1 MSAQSEQHD
10 VAVVGGGVI
19 GLAVAWRAAQ
29 RGLRP
34 LVLEGGEDGAWRY
47 AAGMLAPVTE
57 LEFGER
63 ELLDL
68 GLRALD
74 GFPGFC
80 AELGVDLQ
88 LSGALV
94 VARDRDE
101 AEELE
106 QLLEYRRKLGL
117 AVERLRPS
125 QARRAEPALAP
136 TVRLA
141 LDVPGDGAVD
151 PRKLVAALSDA
162 VEAAGGEIRRE
173 RVTDLATLPRAA
185 RRGRRGRLVG
195 PARHRCPIRPV
206 KGQIMRLRDPRG
218 EDLVTRTIRTR
229 EGYLVP
235 RGEGRYVLGATVEE
249 RGWDTAPTAGATHE
263 LIRDLAEVVPGV
275 LELEI
280 EELGAGL
287 RPGTP
292 DNLPVIGE
300 HGGAVWATGHFR
312 NGILL
317 ADVTAQAVVSVL
329 AGDGLPDWAAAC
341 DPARFAEVAR
351 MKVTLNGEPTELAPG
366 ATVEAALARLELP
379 HRGVAVAVDAEV
391 VPRGEWTEHELSEG
405 ARVEVLNAIQGG

>member
-1 MSAQSEQHD
+1 VAAPSQSEHHD

-29 RGLRP
+29 RGLRT
-34 LVLEGGEDGAWRY
+34 LVLDAAEDGAWRY

-57 LEFGER
+57 AEFGEDA
-63 ELLDL
+63 LLGL

-74 GFPGFC
+74 GFPAFC
-80 AELGVDLQ
+80 AELGVELRRE
-88 LSGALV
+88 GTLV

-101 AEELE
+101 AEELDRLFE
-106 QLLEYRRKLGL
+106 HRRALGL

-141 LDVPGDGAVD
+141 LDVPGDAAVD
-151 PRKLVAALSDA
+151 PRRLVAALTEA
-162 VEAAGGEIRRE
+162 VERAGGELRRE
-173 RVTDLATLPRAA
+173 RVTDLTTLPADQVVVAA
-185 RRGRRGRLVG
+185 GAWSGKLGAMPV
-195 PARHRCPIRPV
+195 RPV
-206 KGQIMRLRDPRG
+206 KGQIMRLRDPAG
-218 EDLVTRTIRTR
+218 QDLVTRTIRTR

-249 RGWDTAPTAGATHE
+249 RGWDTAPTSGATLE

-292 DNLPVIGE
+292 DNLPIIGSA
-300 HGGAVWATGHFR
+300 GGLVWATGHYR

-317 ADVTAQAVVSVL
+317 ADVTAAAVVSVL
-329 AGDGLPDWAAAC
+329 VGDGLPEWAAAC
-341 DPARFAEVAR
+341 DPARF
-351 MKVTLNGEPTELAPG
+351 
-366 ATVEAALARLELP
+366 
-379 HRGVAVAVDAEV
+379 
-391 VPRGEWTEHELSEG
+391 
-405 ARVEVLNAIQGG
+405 VEVPA

>member
-1 MSAQSEQHD
+1 VSSQSEQHD

-29 RGLRP
+29 RGLST
-34 LVLEGGEDGAWRY
+34 LVLDAGEDGAWRY

-63 ELLDL
+63 ELLGL

-80 AELGVDLQ
+80 AELGVDLH
-88 LSGALV
+88 LDGALV

-141 LDVPGDGAVD
+141 LDVRGDAAVD
-151 PRKLVAALSDA
+151 PRRLVAALAEA
-162 VEAAGGEIRRE
+162 VEAAGGEIRRA
-173 RVTDLATLPRAA
+173 RVEAADLASL
-185 RRGRRGRLVG
+185 
-195 PARHRCPIRPV
+195 PARQVVVAAGAWSGSLGALPIRPV
-206 KGQIMRLRDPRG
+206 KGQIMRLRDPAG
-218 EDLVTRTIRTR
+218 QDLVTRTIRTR

-249 RGWDTAPTAGATHE
+249 RGWDTAPTSGATLE

-292 DNLPVIGE
+292 DNLPVIGPAA
-300 HGGAVWATGHFR
+300 GLVWASGHYR

-317 ADVTAQAVVSVL
+317 ADVTAEAVVSVL
-329 AGDGLPDWAAAC
+329 TGDGLPEWAAAC
-341 DPARFAEVAR
+341 DPARFA
-351 MKVTLNGEPTELAPG
+351 
-366 ATVEAALARLELP
+366 
-379 HRGVAVAVDAEV
+379 GVPA
-391 VPRGEWTEHELSEG
+391 
-405 ARVEVLNAIQGG
+405 

>member
-1 MSAQSEQHD
+1 VSTQSEQHD

-29 RGLRP
+29 RGLRT
-34 LVLEGGEDGAWRY
+34 LVLEAGEDGAWRY

-63 ELLDL
+63 ELLGL

-74 GFPGFC
+74 GFPAFC
-80 AELGVDLQ
+80 GELGVDLQ
-88 LSGALV
+88 LGGALV

-106 QLLEYRRKLGL
+106 QLHEYRRRLGL

-151 PRKLVAALSDA
+151 PRQLVAALSDA

-173 RVTDLATLPRAA
+173 RVTRLDSLPA
-185 RRGRRGRLVG
+185 RRVVVAAGAWSGALG
-195 PARHRCPIRPV
+195 DLPIRPV

-235 RGEGRYVLGATVEE
+235 RGGGRYVLGATVEE
-249 RGWDTAPTAGATHE
+249 RGWDTAPTAGATHD

-300 HGGAVWATGHFR
+300 HGGVIWATGHYR

-317 ADVTAQAVVSVL
+317 ADVTAQAVAELL
-329 AGDGLPDWAAAC
+329 AGNPLPEWAAAC
-341 DPARFAEVAR
+341 DPARFAEVA
-351 MKVTLNGEPTELAPG
+351 A
-366 ATVEAALARLELP
+366 
-379 HRGVAVAVDAEV
+379 
-391 VPRGEWTEHELSEG
+391 
-405 ARVEVLNAIQGG
+405 

>member
-1 MSAQSEQHD
+1 VSSESEQHD

-19 GLAVAWRAAQ
+19 GLAVAWRTAQ
-29 RGLRP
+29 RGLRT
-34 LVLEGGEDGAWRY
+34 LVLDAGEDGAWRY

-57 LEFGER
+57 AEFGEQA
-63 ELLDL
+63 LLDL
-68 GLRALD
+68 GLRAAA
-74 GFPGFC
+74 GFPDFC
-80 AELGVDLQ
+80 AELERA
-88 LSGALV
+88 SGRDPGLRRTGTLV

-106 QLLEYRRKLGL
+106 QLYAYRQRLGL

-141 LDVPGDGAVD
+141 LDVPGDDAVD
-151 PRKLVAALSDA
+151 PRRMMAALSDA
-162 VEAAGGEIRRE
+162 VERAGGELRRAKATAVE
-173 RVTDLATLPRAA
+173 PGRVAVGDDLVHARQVVVAA
-185 RRGRRGRLVG
+185 GAWSGRLGSLPV
-195 PARHRCPIRPV
+195 RPV

-249 RGWDTAPTAGATHE
+249 RGWDTAPTAGATFE

-292 DNLPVIGE
+292 DNLPVIGPAA
-300 HGGAVWATGHFR
+300 GLIWATGHYR

-329 AGDGLPDWAAAC
+329 AGEGLPEWAAAC
-341 DPARFAEVAR
+341 DPARFAEVA
-351 MKVTLNGEPTELAPG
+351 A
-366 ATVEAALARLELP
+366 
-379 HRGVAVAVDAEV
+379 
-391 VPRGEWTEHELSEG
+391 
-405 ARVEVLNAIQGG
+405 

>member
-1 MSAQSEQHD
+1 VAGPSQSEHHD

-29 RGLRP
+29 RGLRT
-34 LVLEGGEDGAWRY
+34 LVLDAAEDGAWRY

-57 LEFGER
+57 AEFGEDA
-63 ELLDL
+63 LLGL

-74 GFPGFC
+74 GFPAFC
-80 AELGVDLQ
+80 AELGVDLRRE
-88 LSGALV
+88 GTLV
-94 VARDRDE
+94 VARDGDE

-106 QLLEYRRKLGL
+106 RLYEHRRALGL
-117 AVERLRPS
+117 EVTRLRPS

-141 LDVPGDGAVD
+141 LDVPGDAAVD
-151 PRKLVAALSDA
+151 PRPLVAALRAA
-162 VEAAGGEIRRE
+162 VERAGGE
-173 RVTDLATLPRAA
+173 V
-185 RRGRRGRLVG
+185 RRGRVTAVEPGSVTLEDGATLAADHVVVAAG
-195 PARHRCPIRPV
+195 AWSGALGSVPVRPV
-206 KGQIMRLRDPRG
+206 KGQIMRLRDPAG
-218 EDLVTRTIRTR
+218 QDLVTRTIRTR

-249 RGWDTAPTAGATHE
+249 RGWDTAPTSGATLE

-292 DNLPVIGE
+292 DNLPIIGSAA
-300 HGGAVWATGHFR
+300 GVVWATGHYR

-317 ADVTAQAVVSVL
+317 ADVTAEAVASVL
-329 AGDGLPDWAAAC
+329 VGDGLPEWAAPC
-341 DPARFAEVAR
+341 DPARFA
-351 MKVTLNGEPTELAPG
+351 
-366 ATVEAALARLELP
+366 
-379 HRGVAVAVDAEV
+379 GVPV
-391 VPRGEWTEHELSEG
+391 
-405 ARVEVLNAIQGG
+405 

>member
-34 LVLEGGEDGAWRY
+34 LVLEAEEDGAWRY

-57 LEFGER
+57 VEFGE
-63 ELLDL
+63 EALLDL
-68 GLRALD
+68 GLRALA
-74 GFPGFC
+74 GFPAFC
-80 AELGVDLQ
+80 AELGVDLR

-101 AEELE
+101 AEALE
-106 QLLEYRRKLGL
+106 QLYAYRQRLGL

-173 RVTDLATLPRAA
+173 RVTDLATLP
-185 RRGRRGRLVG
+185 
-195 PARHRCPIRPV
+195 ARHVVVAAGAWSGKLGDLPVRPV

-235 RGEGRYVLGATVEE
+235 RGDGRYVLGATVEE

-300 HGGAVWATGHFR
+300 HGGAIWATGHFR

-317 ADVTAQAVVSVL
+317 ADVTAEAVVSML
-329 AGDGLPDWAAAC
+329 TGDGLPEWAAAC
-341 DPARFAEVAR
+341 DPARFAEVA
-351 MKVTLNGEPTELAPG
+351 A
-366 ATVEAALARLELP
+366 
-379 HRGVAVAVDAEV
+379 
-391 VPRGEWTEHELSEG
+391 
-405 ARVEVLNAIQGG
+405 

>member
-1 MSAQSEQHD
+1 MAAPSQSEHHD

-29 RGLRP
+29 RGLRTV
-34 LVLEGGEDGAWRY
+34 VLDAAGDGAWRY

-57 LEFGER
+57 AEFGEDA
-63 ELLDL
+63 LLGL

-74 GFPGFC
+74 GFPAFC
-80 AELGVDLQ
+80 SELEVDLRRE
-88 LSGALV
+88 GTLV

-106 QLLEYRRKLGL
+106 RLYEHRRALGL

-141 LDVPGDGAVD
+141 LDVPGDAAVD
-151 PRKLVAALSDA
+151 PRRLVAALAEA
-162 VEAAGGEIRRE
+162 VERAGGEIRRAEVGAADLASLRAE
-173 RVTDLATLPRAA
+173 RVVVAA
-185 RRGRRGRLVG
+185 GAWSGRLG
-195 PARHRCPIRPV
+195 AMPIRPV
-206 KGQIMRLRDPRG
+206 KGQIMRLRDPAG
-218 EDLVTRTIRTR
+218 QDLVTRTIRTR

-235 RGEGRYVLGATVEE
+235 RGAGGYVLGATVEE
-249 RGWDTAPTAGATHE
+249 RGWDTAPTSGATLE

-300 HGGAVWATGHFR
+300 ADGIVWATGHYR

-317 ADVTAQAVVSVL
+317 ADVTAEAVVSVL
-329 AGDGLPDWAAAC
+329 AGEGLPEWAAPC
-341 DPARFAEVAR
+341 DPARFAEVHA
-351 MKVTLNGEPTELAPG
+351 
-366 ATVEAALARLELP
+366 
-379 HRGVAVAVDAEV
+379 
-391 VPRGEWTEHELSEG
+391 
-405 ARVEVLNAIQGG
+405 